1 MAAPIIIKEYSKK
14 SLNDCDLKKLEHYL
28 ERKNL
33 NKALKVTASGIE
45 ATSWVGVIKYKNLH
59 FQILPKLIYKK
70 EYKDDYDETARLET
84 KSAVLK
90 NLLYMLSYT
99 KKLDIRTSED
109 TKLLKAENPF
119 MEILI
124 REYANSLFECLRRL
138 TPKKYIREYDNLN
151 YLKGKILFSEN
162 IKYNCVNGSK
172 FYCEFDEFSEN
183 NILNRLF
190 LFVSTCLF
198 NISDDSKNKKIL
210 KLIINYYSDIQ
221 LERFDKYKA
230 EKIKL
235 TRNQE
240 LFRKPF
246 NLAKMFIEQTSV
258 DLSKNKFENITLI
271 WDMNK
276 LFEEFIYQLIKKELP
291 QFNPIYQKGKR
302 LLRNH
307 YRNTY
312 VDIFLKFK
320 DDKDDIV
327 LDTKYK
333 IIKNTNDFSND
344 DVFQVSTYCLLHGT
358 KKAILLYPRYNKSF
372 DEEYRLNSYIEENG
386 YQIKFCTIDLK
397 RKDLKEQKQSLVDT
411 IGKIIDFK
419 NDKENLI
426 S

>member
-198 NISDDSKNKKIL
+198 NISSDSKNKKIL
-210 KLIINYYSDIQ
+210 KLIMNYYFDIQ
-221 LERFDKYKA
+221 LERFDKYKVG
-230 EKIKL
+230 KIKL

-291 QFNPIYQKGKR
+291 ELNPIYQKGKK
-302 LLRNH
+302 LFIGN
-307 YRNTY
+307 YRSTY
-312 VDIFLKFK
+312 IDIFIKSK
-320 DDKDDIV
+320 DGIV

-333 IIKNTNDFSND
+333 IIKNAKDFSNG
-344 DVFQVSTYCLLHGT
+344 DVFQVSTYCLLHGVN
-358 KKAILLYPRYNKSF
+358 KAILLYPQYDDKYFN
-372 DEEYRLNSYIEENG
+372 EEYFLNSEIEEKR
-386 YQIKFCTIDLK
+386 YKIKFCTIDLQ
-397 RKDLKEQKQSLVDT
+397 REDLKKQKQSLVYT